1 MQIFE
6 ATTHALHLAD
16 GPHAT
21 DQPQVVDRVDGDD
34 EVERSVAIRQ
44 VVRAAHHEERFDVI
58 HRVLDGIGRE
68 IETGHADTGDDLTK
82 VVEEKPLGAA
92 DVEDDVPRPE
102 TVEVPHPLSDRDPPA
117 IVAIPAIPLSA
128 LPVEILAAEFSCE
141 LTLVGLGRLP
151 GGDVAPHP
159 RVAVEKVDLAHR
171 HTAPKAASVA
181 RSPSLNGVNTICG
194 TACRRRAIS

>member
-1 MQIFE
+1 K
-6 ATTHALHLAD
+6 
-16 GPHAT
+16 
-21 DQPQVVDRVDGDD
+21 R
-34 EVERSVAIRQ
+34 
-44 VVRAAHHEERFDVI
+44 RA
-58 HRVLDGIGRE
+58 RE
-68 IETGHADTGDDLTK
+68 PETRHADPGHDVPKLS
-82 VVEEKPLGAA
+82 EEKPLAAA
-92 DVEDDVPRPE
+92 DVENDAPRPE
-102 TVEVPHPLSDRDPPA
+102 TVEVSHPLGDRHPPA